1 MLRSTSEMASG
12 SRMAGGPRNGG
23 GSMIEVEGVRKSFGT
38 TVALA
43 GVDLSAEAG
52 RVLALLGPNGAGKTT
67 LVRILTTL
75 LAPDS
80 GQASVGGYDTVRDAA
95 TVRSVTGLTGQ
106 YAAVDEL
113 LTGRENLE
121 MIGEFYHLGRGEARL
136 RAGASLEE
144 FGLAEA
150 ADRPAS
156 TYSGGMRRRLDL
168 AASLI
173 GRPPVLILDE
183 PTTGL
188 DPRTRIDLWVTIEKL
203 VAAGT
208 TLLLTTQYLEEA
220 DRLAHRIV
228 IIDRGSIIAA
238 GTADQLKAELGGDVI
253 ELRVAQPGDVEKAAD
268 ALERLADGGLL
279 VDRAR
284 QRITVPA
291 PNGATTLAAAL
302 VRLHDASLT
311 IDDIGIRRPSLDE
324 VFLALTGHAAD
335 DEQPLADGD
344 AATVG
349 PSPNNASTNSRRT
362 TR

>member
-1 MLRSTSEMASG
+1 
-12 SRMAGGPRNGG
+12 
-23 GSMIEVEGVRKSFGT
+23 MIEVEGVRKSFGT

-75 LAPDS
+75 LAPD
-80 GQASVGGYDTVRDAA
+80 VGLARVSGYDTVRDAA
-95 TVRSVTGLTGQ
+95 TLRSVIGLTGQ

-121 MIGEFYHLGRGEARL
+121 MIGEFYHLRRGEARR
-136 RAGASLEE
+136 RAAASLEE
-144 FGLAEA
+144 FGLVEA
-150 ADRPAS
+150 ADRLAG

-188 DPRTRIDLWVTIEKL
+188 DPRTRIDLWVTIEGL

-228 IIDRGSIIAA
+228 IIDRGSIIAG
-238 GTADQLKAELGGDVI
+238 GTADQLKAELGSDVI
-253 ELRVAQPGDVEKAAD
+253 ELRVGHPGDVDTAID
-268 ALERLADGGLL
+268 ALDALSHGGLL
-279 VDRAR
+279 VDRPR
-284 QRITVPA
+284 QRITLPA
-291 PNGATTLAAAL
+291 PDGAATLAVAL
-302 VRLHDASLT
+302 ARLQGTGLA

-335 DEQPLADGD
+335 HEHASADD
-344 AATVG
+344 NAATID
-349 PSPNNASTNSRRT
+349 PSSGHASSTSRRT
-362 TR
+362 R

>member
-1 MLRSTSEMASG
+1 MDGA
-12 SRMAGGPRNGG
+12 
-23 GSMIEVEGVRKSFGT
+23 GSMIEVEGVRKSFGS

-43 GVDLSAEAG
+43 GVDLSAEPG

-80 GQASVGGYDTVRDAA
+80 GSARVAGYDTVRDAA
-95 TVRSVTGLTGQ
+95 TLRSVIGLTGQ

-121 MIGEFYHLGRGEARL
+121 MIGEFYHLGRAEARL
-136 RAGASLEE
+136 RATASLDE

-228 IIDRGSIIAA
+228 IIDRGSIIAS
-238 GTADQLKAELGGDVI
+238 GTADQLKAKLGGDVI
-253 ELRVAQPGDVEKAAD
+253 ELRLGHPGDVEGAVGALD
-268 ALERLADGGLL
+268 ALAHGGLV

-284 QRITVPA
+284 QRITLPA
-291 PNGATTLAAAL
+291 AEGAATLATAL
-302 VRLHDASLT
+302 ARLHDAGLA

-335 DEQPLADGD
+335 DEQASADGD
-344 AATVG
+344 AATVD
-349 PSPNNASTNSRRT
+349 PPPRPASANSRRT
-362 TR
+362 R

>member
-1 MLRSTSEMASG
+1 
-12 SRMAGGPRNGG
+12 MAGRPLSGG

-80 GQASVGGYDTVRDAA
+80 GQARVGGYDTVRDAA

-113 LTGRENLE
+113 LSGRENLE
-121 MIGEFYHLGRGEARL
+121 MIGEFYHLGRGEARR
-136 RAGASLEE
+136 RAAGSLEE

-188 DPRTRIDLWVTIEKL
+188 DPGTRSDLWVTIEKL

-208 TLLLTTQYLEEA
+208 TVLLTTQYLEEA

-228 IIDRGSIIAA
+228 IIDRGNIIAG

-253 ELRVAQPGDVEKAAD
+253 ELRVGHPGDVDKAAD
-268 ALERLADGGLL
+268 ALATLADGGLF

-284 QRITVPA
+284 QRITLPA
-291 PNGATTLAAAL
+291 PNGAAMLAAAL
-302 VRLHDASLT
+302 ARLNDASLK

-324 VFLALTGHAAD
+324 VFLALTGHPTAD
-335 DEQPLADGD
+335 EKPSADGD
-344 AATVG
+344 AATVDT
-349 PSPNNASTNSRRT
+349 SPRHASTNSRRT
-362 TR
+362 R